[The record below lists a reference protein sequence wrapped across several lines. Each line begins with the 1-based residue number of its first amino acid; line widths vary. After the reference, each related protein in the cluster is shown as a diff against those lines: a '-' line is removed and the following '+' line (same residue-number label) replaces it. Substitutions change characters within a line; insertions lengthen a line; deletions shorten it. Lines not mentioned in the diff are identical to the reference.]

1 LFFFSG
7 KKVLMKRWLG
17 LDLGHVRIGVALSDP
32 LGLTAQPL
40 VVLKASGTQK
50 DIAAIGELVNKHEV
64 TQVIV
69 GLPLNMD
76 GTESATT
83 QKVRDFTG
91 KLAGWL
97 NVPVFFVDE
106 RLTSKQAERV
116 LIEGNVRRED
126 RKGKI
131 DKVAAALLLQSALE
145 GTALIP
151 LKEKH
156 ENP

>member
-1 LFFFSG
+1 
-7 KKVLMKRWLG
+7 MKRWLG

-32 LGLTAQPL
+32 LGVTAQPL
-40 VVLKASGTQK
+40 TVLKSSGTQK
-50 DIAAIGELVNKHEV
+50 DIAAIGELVNQYEV

-76 GTESATT
+76 GTESKTT
-83 QKVRDFTG
+83 QKVRDFTA
-91 KLAGWL
+91 KLVGWL

-106 RLTSKQAERV
+106 RLTSKQAERS

-131 DKVAAALLLQSALE
+131 DKVAAAILLKSALE
-145 GTALIP
+145 GAPLIP
-151 LKEKH
+151 MEKK
-156 ENP
+156 

>member
-1 LFFFSG
+1 
-7 KKVLMKRWLG
+7 MKRWLG

-32 LGLTAQPL
+32 LGMTAQPL
-40 VVLKASGTQK
+40 TVLKSAGTQK
-50 DIAAIGELVNKHEV
+50 DIIAIGELVDQYEV

-76 GTESATT
+76 GTESSTT
-83 QKVRDFTG
+83 KKVREFTTKFSG
-91 KLAGWL
+91 RL

-116 LIEGNVRRED
+116 MIEGDSRRED
-126 RKGKI
+126 RRQKI
-131 DKVAAALLLQSALE
+131 DKVAAALLLQSALQ
-145 GTALIP
+145 GAPLIP
-151 LKEKH
+151 VEKH